1 MERVLTTTNDSKTT
15 QYCDL
20 LINVLEA
27 HGGLENWRRATKL
40 TVSLSFGGPFW
51 AGRGWP
57 DHLELTATLDTQ
69 REHITLAGPDRVSVF
84 DVDPE
89 HVTIR
94 TLDGEIVESRTDPRS
109 SFPQFDWETT
119 RWDAI
124 QIAYFLSAS
133 NWNYLTEPFGF
144 TYTGVQAQEIEPWQE
159 DGETWRRLAVTFPK
173 SNANHNADQVFYY
186 DADFMQHRM
195 DYSPDVTA
203 TPGAQYT
210 YDPATFH
217 GFVFPTRRRVHLR
230 NADGIAD
237 KSLAVITIDVA
248 EVTVE
253 HA

>member
-1 MERVLTTTNDSKTT
+1 MERVLTITNNSKTMH
-15 QYCDL
+15 YSDL
-20 LINVLEA
+20 LTNVLEA
-27 HGGLENWRRATKL
+27 HGGLDNWLRATKL
-40 TVSLSFGGPFW
+40 TATLSFGGPFW

-69 REHITLAGPDRVSVF
+69 REHIMLAGSDRVSIF
-84 DVDPE
+84 DVGPE
-89 HVTIR
+89 RLTIN
-94 TLDGEIVESRTDPRS
+94 TLDSKVVESRTDPRS
-109 SFPQFDWETT
+109 SFPQFDWATT

-133 NWNYLTEPFGF
+133 NWNYFTEPFGF
-144 TYTGVQAQEIEPWQE
+144 TYAGVRTQEIEPWQE

-186 DADFMQHRM
+186 DADFMLRRM
-195 DYSPDVTA
+195 DYSPEVTA

-210 YDPATFH
+210 YDPTTFN

-248 EVTVE
+248 DVTVE